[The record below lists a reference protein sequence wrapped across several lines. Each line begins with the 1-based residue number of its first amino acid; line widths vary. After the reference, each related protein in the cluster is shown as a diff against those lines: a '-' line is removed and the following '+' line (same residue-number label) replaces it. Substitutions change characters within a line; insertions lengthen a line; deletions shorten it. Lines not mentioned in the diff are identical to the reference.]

1 MDTNINRQKN
11 DTKNILYK
19 SHDKRIQN
27 TDE

>member
-19 SHDKRIQN
+19 SYDKRIQN